1 MKAIVHDSYGS
12 PDGLKVNEVDKPIP
26 RADEVLIR
34 VCATSVNQS
43 DWIALTGRPYAARL
57 VFGLLRPKHRI
68 PGIAVAGRVEAV
80 GAAVKGFA
88 PGDEVVGEV
97 EGAYAEYVSAPESRI
112 WAKPANLTFEEAA
125 AVPVAAM
132 PALQGLRD
140 KGRVGPG
147 SKIPAAVRAALEP
160 PTGRVSTLA
169 NLPVAYGRDATPP
182 AMSAA

>member
-68 PGIAVAGRVEAV
+68 PGIAVAGWVEARQTDDAAAERRV
-80 GAAVKGFA
+80 ARRAVPGRAPAADEWAERDAAV
-88 PGDEVVGEV
+88 DR
-97 EGAYAEYVSAPESRI
+97 EG
-112 WAKPANLTFEEAA
+112 PA
-125 AVPVAAM
+125 
-132 PALQGLRD
+132 
-140 KGRVGPG
+140 RVG
-147 SKIPAAVRAALEP
+147 V
-160 PTGRVSTLA
+160 
-169 NLPVAYGRDATPP
+169 
-182 AMSAA
+182 